1 MFCRVA
7 DCFLAL
13 KATLAESGE
22 GDLIPSLAELQQIV
36 TMSHFL
42 SPLRAYTQLLSGENY
57 PTLSMVKAVP
67 QNIKDTVKANNNVLK
82 YIANMKVLIAKSI
95 NKRYATEEQKYLVT
109 LCSML
114 NPIFK
119 NKSFNFHYPNSTNI
133 LVDKVVSANEVS
145 DTEME

>member
-57 PTLSMVKAVP
+57 PTLSMVKAVLE
-67 QNIKDTVKANNNVLK
+67 NIKDTLKANN
-82 YIANMKVLIAKSI
+82 IANMKVLIAKSI